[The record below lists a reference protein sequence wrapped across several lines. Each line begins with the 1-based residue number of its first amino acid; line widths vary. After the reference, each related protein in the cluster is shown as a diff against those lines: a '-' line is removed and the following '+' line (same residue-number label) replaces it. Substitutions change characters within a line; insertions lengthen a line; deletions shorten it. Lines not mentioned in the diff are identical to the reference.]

1 MRICIP
7 ISASTNQEALTKIKK
22 GFALAEMLELRIDGI
37 QKVDLKKLLADK
49 KGEII
54 VTNRVREE
62 GGAFA
67 GGERERVALLKKAV
81 ALGCEYVDLELR
93 TDEKLLV
100 ELKKEIVDFQRKTQ
114 LILSYHSMDGTP
126 TLGELKKK
134 LEEGYKAGA
143 DIVKIVPYAQKIED
157 NLHVLS
163 LIPYTQKKGLKII
176 AFCMGEKG
184 MISRVISP
192 LMGSYL
198 TYASLAKGEESA
210 PGQMTVEEIRQVL
223 WILDNKGRLDKND

>member
-7 ISASTNQEALTKIKK
+7 ISAATNQEALTKIKK
-22 GFALAEMLELRIDGI
+22 GFTLAKILELRIDGI
-37 QKVDLKKLLADK
+37 QKVDLEKLLAEK
-49 KGEII
+49 SGEII

-67 GGERERVALLKKAV
+67 DGERERVAILKKAV
-81 ALGCEYVDLELR
+81 ALGCEYVDLEIR

-100 ELKKEIVDFQRKTQ
+100 ELKEKIADFQRKTQ
-114 LILSYHSMDGTP
+114 LILSYHNMEGIPNLED
-126 TLGELKKK
+126 LVKK
-134 LEEGYKAGA
+134 LEEGQKAGA

-163 LIPYTQKKGLKII
+163 LIPYAQKKGLKII

-184 MISRVISP
+184 MISRIIAP

-198 TYASLAKGEESA
+198 TYASLDKGEESA
-210 PGQMTVEEIRQVL
+210 PGQMTVEEIEQVFR
-223 WILDNKGRLDKND
+223 ILDNKGQLDKNI